1 MLAKAEILL
10 NVGPDGTGKI
20 PPKSVANLLEV
31 GKWLRVNGDAIYG
44 ARPWKIVHED
54 QRIS

>member
-1 MLAKAEILL
+1 MIQTGSLLETLYWLIANVSKGGNFLL

-31 GKWLRVNGDAIYG
+31 GKG
-44 ARPWKIVHED
+44 
-54 QRIS
+54 